1 MKGSRKC
8 SALQQQKV
16 WGEDVKTGC
25 GKQEAKDRTC
35 KTGSIGKKGDNRII
49 KQGTQRRRK

>member
-16 WGEDVKTGC
+16 WGEHVKTGC